1 MGASVPVM
9 DLETLSREVVAI
21 QTLRA
26 EHEARLEGMARSFR
40 DLHEHVRRSEHLRE
54 IQAEVD
60 ARALEQVELLRSR
73 MEGEH
78 FQRVESLAVAFEESR
93 RSQRQS
99 SSAVAS
105 VMRRMEARLQDAV
118 GQPRPVSPEESEQE
132 PLEVSRLEPLSRRL
146 DDLEVRLDNLGL
158 NADRTDGSSDLAEGL
173 LARLEALES
182 RSAQLDEQQA
192 GSSGRA
198 EGLLVR
204 LEALE
209 SRSAQL
215 DERQAGSSGL
225 AEGLLARLEALESRS
240 EQLDEQQAGSS
251 GRTEGLLVRLEAL
264 ESRSA
269 QLDERQAEALTSED
283 LEGLLARLEDLES
296 RSEQLDEQQAEA
308 LKSADLEGLLARLEG
323 LESRSEQLGKQQA
336 EALKP
341 ADLEK
346 LLVRL
351 EGLESR
357 SEQLGKQQAEALKPA
372 DLEKLAKQQAEAL
385 KPADLEKLAKR
396 VRILEPA
403 LKRLEV
409 LEAHLESLPEFAVRL
424 DVMEVHLESLPE
436 IAGRLDQLENLQERL
451 EKGAVSTEE
460 RLTEAL
466 SLQVDQALL
475 EVLPPLNERIDRL
488 PREVQELLD
497 ELDFSELTDP
507 LTRRLDVLADEVQ
520 QARHLAESSGLQER
534 VQTLEDQGL
543 AARLDRVESEIR
555 RQAERMEEELEAVFE
570 QNRLRVAEM
579 TNTFDER
586 MALLENAVD
595 RVRELEETTL
605 RSRAETG
612 HVLQA
617 AFDRMEALTSKLGQ
631 LEDQVSAASPPQD
644 SELLHELHGV
654 VTHLE
659 SRMHFL
665 EAAPSHL
672 VPATP
677 EPARTF
683 SSGSG
688 TEEDPQKGLAPAE
701 LHGLS
706 AQISG
711 GAIPQPGVVPQD
723 LEILEQKI
731 QDVELR
737 LVEQNL
743 EALTESRLL
752 REEYERI
759 AYHLSDLSENLNQHF
774 EAIWDRLEPA

>member
-1 MGASVPVM
+1 
-9 DLETLSREVVAI
+9 
-21 QTLRA
+21 
-26 EHEARLEGMARSFR
+26 
-40 DLHEHVRRSEHLRE
+40 
-54 IQAEVD
+54 
-60 ARALEQVELLRSR
+60 
-73 MEGEH
+73 
-78 FQRVESLAVAFEESR
+78 
-93 RSQRQS
+93 
-99 SSAVAS
+99 
-105 VMRRMEARLQDAV
+105 
-118 GQPRPVSPEESEQE
+118 
-132 PLEVSRLEPLSRRL
+132 
-146 DDLEVRLDNLGL
+146 
-158 NADRTDGSSDLAEGL
+158 
-173 LARLEALES
+173 
-182 RSAQLDEQQA
+182 
-192 GSSGRA
+192 
-198 EGLLVR
+198 
-204 LEALE
+204 
-209 SRSAQL
+209 
-215 DERQAGSSGL
+215 
-225 AEGLLARLEALESRS
+225 
-240 EQLDEQQAGSS
+240 
-251 GRTEGLLVRLEAL
+251 
-264 ESRSA
+264 
-269 QLDERQAEALTSED
+269 
-283 LEGLLARLEDLES
+283 LARLED
-296 RSEQLDEQQAEA
+296 
-308 LKSADLEGLLARLEG
+308 

-336 EALKP
+336 EALKS

-357 SEQLGKQQAEALKPA
+357 SEQLGKQQAEALKST
-372 DLEKLAKQQAEAL
+372 
-385 KPADLEKLAKR
+385 DLEKLAKR

-507 LTRRLDVLADEVQ
+507 LTRRLDVLAEEVQ

-534 VQTLEDQGL
+534 VQALEDQGL
-543 AARLDRVESEIR
+543 AARLDRGESEMR
-555 RQAERMEEELEAVFE
+555 RQAERLEEELEAVFE

-579 TNTFDER
+579 TNAFDER
-586 MALLENAVD
+586 MVLLENAVD

-617 AFDRMEALTSKLGQ
+617 AFDRMEGLTSKLGQ

-654 VTHLE
+654 VAHLE
-659 SRMHFL
+659 SRMHSL
-665 EAAPSHL
+665 ETSPSHL
-672 VPATP
+672 APATP